1 LKVNK
6 TQTFFIA
13 AFDAA
18 IRVAIGLGILLAP
31 LTIVWI
37 FENDPNVDWF
47 VAFRA
52 AADFW
57 LVSHGTRLVVPAGE
71 ILGVVVPTFVVS
83 LVPLGMTIWFARM
96 YYTAGK
102 RFLASSALWPG
113 WLGGTLVMG
122 ALSLGIS
129 TLAFD
134 PAIYP
139 VTWQGLIFPTGL
151 FFLFQFLGSVFGRPD
166 ELFDGDVL
174 DQAPERDRIRRAL
187 NDFRLKLHW
196 SIRSLVSPALRA
208 GTSITLMLLMASA
221 FSIAILIGFSWIDIT
236 RLYESVQ
243 VSVLGAIV
251 LTAGQLALLPN
262 IIIFGASWFTG
273 VGFSIGV
280 GSLIS
285 PLGSQVGPLPA
296 LPILGALPVGRL
308 DFGMVAIGVVLVASF
323 IATLSIRRSAD
334 EIRFEFATAW
344 SAAVSLGLSIA
355 LVTSLQLGLLAVLAS
370 GAAGPGRLSLIGIN
384 PWLLMLISFIEVFV
398 VATLAAFLSARPTDT
413 SDTKPRAVN

>member
-1 LKVNK
+1 VNK
-6 TQTFFIA
+6 PQTFFIA

-18 IRVAIGLGILLAP
+18 IRVALGLGVLLAP

-37 FENDPNVDWF
+37 FENDPSIDWF

-52 AADFW
+52 ASDFW
-57 LVSHGTRLVVPAGE
+57 LLSHGTRLVIPAGE
-71 ILGVVVPTFVVS
+71 ILGVAVPTFVVS
-83 LVPLGMTIWFARM
+83 LIPLGMTIWFARL

-113 WLGGTLVMG
+113 WLGGTFVFG
-122 ALSLGIS
+122 AASLGIS

-139 VTWQGLIFPTGL
+139 VTWQGVVFPTAL
-151 FFLFQFLGSVFGRPD
+151 FFVFQFLGSVFGRPD

-174 DQAPERDRIRRAL
+174 DQAPERDAIRQSL

-196 SIRSLVSPALRA
+196 SIRSLIAPALRA
-208 GTSITLMLLMASA
+208 GTAITVILLMVSA
-221 FSIAILIGFSWIDIT
+221 FAIAILIGFSWIDIT

-251 LTAGQLALLPN
+251 LTAGQLAVLPN
-262 IIIFGASWFTG
+262 IIIFGAAWFTG
-273 VGFSIGV
+273 VGFAIGT

-296 LPILGALPVGRL
+296 VPIFGALPVGRL
-308 DFGMVAIGVVLVASF
+308 DFGMIAIVVVLLAAFV
-323 IATLSIRRSAD
+323 ATLSIRRSAD

-344 SAAVSLGLSIA
+344 SAAISLGAAIA
-355 LVTSLQLGLLAVLAS
+355 LVTSLQLAFLAVIAS
-370 GAAGPGRLSLIGIN
+370 GGAGPGRLSEIGIN
-384 PWLLMLISFIEVFV
+384 PYLLMLVSFVEVFV
-398 VATLAAFLSARPTDT
+398 VSTLAAFFSARPTD
-413 SDTKPRAVN
+413 SSAPKPRAVN

>member
-1 LKVNK
+1 VNK
-6 TQTFFIA
+6 PQTFFIA

-18 IRVAIGLGILLAP
+18 IRVALGLGVLLAP

-37 FENDPNVDWF
+37 FENDPSIDWF

-52 AADFW
+52 ASDFW
-57 LVSHGTRLVVPAGE
+57 LLSHGTRLVIPAGE
-71 ILGVVVPTFVVS
+71 ILGVAVPTFVVS
-83 LVPLGMTIWFARM
+83 LIPLGMTIWFARL

-113 WLGGTLVMG
+113 WLGGTLVFG
-122 ALSLGIS
+122 AASLGIS

-139 VTWQGLIFPTGL
+139 VTWQGVVFPTAL
-151 FFLFQFLGSVFGRPD
+151 FFVFQFLGSVFGRPD

-174 DQAPERDRIRRAL
+174 DQAPERDAIRQSL

-196 SIRSLVSPALRA
+196 SIRSLIAPALRA
-208 GTSITLMLLMASA
+208 GTAITVILLMVSA
-221 FSIAILIGFSWIDIT
+221 FAIAILIGFSWIDIT

-251 LTAGQLALLPN
+251 LTAGQLAVLPN
-262 IIIFGASWFTG
+262 IIIFGAAWFTG
-273 VGFSIGV
+273 VGFAIGT

-296 LPILGALPVGRL
+296 VPVFGALPVGRL
-308 DFGMVAIGVVLVASF
+308 DFGMIAIVVVLLAAFV
-323 IATLSIRRSAD
+323 ATLSIRRSAD

-344 SAAVSLGLSIA
+344 SAAISLGAAIA
-355 LVTSLQLGLLAVLAS
+355 LVTSLQLAVLAVIAS
-370 GAAGPGRLSLIGIN
+370 GGAGPGRLSEIGIN
-384 PWLLMLISFIEVFV
+384 PYLLMLVSFVEVFV
-398 VATLAAFLSARPTDT
+398 VSTLAAFFSARPTD
-413 SDTKPRAVN
+413 SSAPKPRAVN

>member
-1 LKVNK
+1 VNK
-6 TQTFFIA
+6 PQTFFIA

-18 IRVAIGLGILLAP
+18 IRVALGLGVLLAP

-37 FENDPNVDWF
+37 FENDPSVDWS

-52 AADFW
+52 ASDFW
-57 LVSHGTRLVVPAGE
+57 LISHGTRLVIPAGE
-71 ILGVVVPTFVVS
+71 ILGVAVPTFVVS
-83 LVPLGMTIWFARM
+83 LIPLGMTIWFARL

-113 WLGGTLVMG
+113 WLGGTLVFG
-122 ALSLGIS
+122 AASLGIS

-139 VTWQGLIFPTGL
+139 VTWQGVVFPTAL
-151 FFLFQFLGSVFGRPD
+151 FFVFQFLGSVFGRPD

-174 DQAPERDRIRRAL
+174 DQAPERDAIRQSL
-187 NDFRLKLHW
+187 NNFRLRLHW
-196 SIRSLVSPALRA
+196 SIRSLIAPALRA
-208 GTSITLMLLMASA
+208 GTAITVILLMVSA
-221 FSIAILIGFSWIDIT
+221 FAIAILIGFSWIDIT

-251 LTAGQLALLPN
+251 LTAGQLAVLPN
-262 IIIFGASWFTG
+262 IIIFGAAWFTG
-273 VGFSIGV
+273 VGFAIGT

-296 LPILGALPVGRL
+296 VPVLGALPVGRL
-308 DFGMVAIGVVLVASF
+308 DFGMIAIVVVLLAAFV
-323 IATLSIRRSAD
+323 ATLSIRRSAD

-344 SAAVSLGLSIA
+344 SAAMSLGAAIA
-355 LVTSLQLGLLAVLAS
+355 SVTSLQLAALAVVAS
-370 GAAGPGRLSLIGIN
+370 GGAGPGRLSEIGIN
-384 PWLLMLISFIEVFV
+384 PWLLMLVSFVEVFV
-398 VATLAAFLSARPTDT
+398 VSTLAAFFSARPTD
-413 SDTKPRAVN
+413 SSAPKPRAVN

>member
-1 LKVNK
+1 VSKP
-6 TQTFFIA
+6 QTFFIA

-18 IRVAIGLGILLAP
+18 IRVAIGLGVVLAP

-37 FENDPNVDWF
+37 FENDPSVDWF

-52 AADFW
+52 ASDFW

-71 ILGVVVPTFVVS
+71 ILGVVVPTFIVS
-83 LVPLGMTIWFARM
+83 LVPLGMTIWLARI
-96 YYTAGK
+96 YYNAGK

-122 ALSLGIS
+122 ASSLGIS

-139 VTWQGLIFPTGL
+139 VTWQGVAFPTGL
-151 FFLFQFLGSVFGRPD
+151 FMLFQFLGSVFGKPD

-187 NDFRLKLHW
+187 NDFRLRLHW
-196 SIRSLVSPALRA
+196 SIRSLIAPALRA
-208 GTSITLMLLMASA
+208 GTSITVMLLMSSA
-221 FSIAILIGFSWIDIT
+221 FVIAGLIGFSWIDIT

-251 LTAGQLALLPN
+251 LTAGQLVLLPN
-262 IIIFGASWFTG
+262 IIIFGAAWFTG
-273 VGFSIGV
+273 VGFSIGA

-285 PLGSQVGPLPA
+285 PLGAQVGPLPA

-308 DFGMVAIGVVLVASF
+308 EFGMVAIGVVLLASF

-344 SAAVSLGLSIA
+344 SAAISLGLSIA
-355 LVTSLQLGLLAVLAS
+355 VVTSAQLGLLAVLAS
-370 GAAGPGRLSLIGIN
+370 GSAGPGRLSQIGIN
-384 PWLLMLISFIEVFV
+384 PWLLMLISFIEVFIV
-398 VATLAAFLSARPTDT
+398 STLAAFLSARPTDS
-413 SDTKPRAVN
+413 SDPKPRAVN